1 MIAGPGVGHGHVQQ
15 EWDFV
20 DPPSEEFFCP
30 MCKQIL
36 REPMLTDC
44 CGSHFCKGCIEPI
57 KDTQKPCPECNQ
69 PDFLSIINK
78 NMMKRVSELD
88 VLCPLKGR
96 GCHWK
101 GEVGS
106 RELHLD
112 PKNEN
117 SCEFL
122 DVECTYGCGEDM
134 EKYELAEHLN
144 RFCQKRPY
152 KCEHCGLDGVYIT
165 IVSDH
170 IPICPKYP
178 LHCQNECGQEAV
190 PRADYDQHLAECP
203 EQDVQCQF
211 HHIGCEKK
219 VKRKN
224 LARHQQEDVYAHLSL
239 QTAFAT
245 QQLSERDQKLEELS
259 RSWEQKYQQ
268 LTREIKE
275 YHEKQKEDLVESF
288 NRELAERDEVIAQ
301 LSLKL
306 DEKDV
311 LIDGL
316 RQGIE
321 EMKVKLKDSQKNA
334 HDHFAKKINDQ
345 AKELEEKQKNSIK
358 VMQGEQLA
366 KIEGLEN
373 DQKAKLSQLKASIAD
388 SKQKSSEYLE
398 CEIKRVSLDIGKKH
412 ADLKN
417 DVTASQKEH
426 HLMKKRLELCE
437 KKVSE
442 LEKMQGQLQPVAI
455 PSSGSIKGSSE
466 PEAIPVLSTS
476 QYGHNVYDNMS
487 PDALALLEKLPI
499 GSIKGVH
506 YDPSAGRVL
515 IDKETPQLGE
525 ERTSKFQS
533 AYQSITGKKLKIITV
548 PVPSGASP
556 DAVAT
561 LVHQYNVTY
570 DQCVFTQ
577 EEEVIK
583 IISISSRQIDQ
594 ANVLLSGDIKKAMSS
609 SKQANR
615 NFEVIH
621 LSTDRTLI
629 LKKADLVKE
638 EVDIIVNPANE
649 RLSHA
654 GGIAAALNRASNG
667 QLQKHSDRH
676 IHKKGFVRVGTIAI
690 TAAGGGVLKCGKVIH
705 AVGPDKSY
713 GEAKCEQLLNQV
725 AQEVLKGAEKYN
737 ANSVSFPAIST
748 GIFGVKKELVARCV
762 VDTIMAYNVK
772 KPPPVLSDI
781 RIVIIDEKTYAPFA
795 H

>member
-1 MIAGPGVGHGHVQQ
+1 M
-15 EWDFV
+15 
-20 DPPSEEFFCP
+20 
-30 MCKQIL
+30 
-36 REPMLTDC
+36 
-44 CGSHFCKGCIEPI
+44 
-57 KDTQKPCPECNQ
+57 
-69 PDFLSIINK
+69 
-78 NMMKRVSELD
+78 
-88 VLCPLKGR
+88 
-96 GCHWK
+96 
-101 GEVGS
+101 
-106 RELHLD
+106 
-112 PKNEN
+112 
-117 SCEFL
+117 
-122 DVECTYGCGEDM
+122 
-134 EKYELAEHLN
+134 
-144 RFCQKRPY
+144 
-152 KCEHCGLDGVYIT
+152 
-165 IVSDH
+165 
-170 IPICPKYP
+170 
-178 LHCQNECGQEAV
+178 
-190 PRADYDQHLAECP
+190 
-203 EQDVQCQF
+203 
-211 HHIGCEKK
+211 
-219 VKRKN
+219 
-224 LARHQQEDVYAHLSL
+224 YAHLSL

-259 RSWEQKYQQ
+259 HSWEQKYQQ
-268 LTREIKE
+268 LTREIE
-275 YHEKQKEDLVESF
+275 EQREKQKEDLVGFKRELAKRDEVITQLSLKLNEKDILIYGLRQGIEEMKVKLKDSLKDARDHF
-288 NRELAERDEVIAQ
+288 AKKINDQAKELEEKQKNSIKAMQGEQLAKIEGLENDQKAKLSQLKASIADSKQELAERDEVITQ

-321 EMKVKLKDSQKNA
+321 EMKVKLKHSQKNA
-334 HDHFAKKINDQ
+334 HDHYAKKINDQ

-388 SKQKSSEYLE
+388 SKQKSAEYLE

-426 HLMKKRLELCE
+426 RLLKKRLELCE

-515 IDKETPQLGE
+515 IDKETPQLEE
-525 ERTSKFQS
+525 ERTSKFLS

-577 EEEVIK
+577 QEGVIK
-583 IISISSRQIDQ
+583 IISLCSRQIDQ
-594 ANVLLSGDIKKAMSS
+594 ANMLLSGDIKKAMSS
-609 SKQANR
+609 AKQADK

-621 LSTDRTLI
+621 LSTDRTLT

-667 QLQKHSDRH
+667 QLQKYSDKH
-676 IHKKGFVRVGTIAI
+676 VQKKGVVRVGTIAI
-690 TAAGGGVLKCGKVIH
+690 TAGGGVLKCNIVIH

-713 GEAKCEQLLNQV
+713 GEANCEQLLNQV
-725 AQEVLKGAEKYN
+725 AQEVLKGAERHN
-737 ANSVSFPAIST
+737 ANSISFPAIST

-762 VDTIMAYNVK
+762 VDTIMAYNFT
-772 KPPPVLSDI
+772 KPSPVLSDI
-781 RIVIIDEKTYAPFA
+781 RIVIIDEKTFAPFA
-795 H
+795 RYFQQIQKSMETAKSGHWPLIQAGHGKLQLNAENSPPPPPTFPPPLESSLDKTAGKHTPLEASLSSVNKTPGIIVW